1 MFILA
6 FDSKHKVLRTT
17 IVGVLSSDLL
27 EAWDQA
33 VVSFTARQGY
43 SHGLIDF
50 RQVAAIAVPLSR
62 LASRGR
68 QPQIC
73 PGWERIVVAP
83 RTDLVEWISAFAAYQ
98 SSAGHR
104 PPIVVASME
113 EAYRVLDLTDLAF
126 EPVEEITASDSPAS
140 TSRA

>member
-6 FDSKHKVLRTT
+6 FDGRHRVLRST
-17 IVGVLSSDLL
+17 IIGVLSSDLL
-27 EAWDQA
+27 EAWEQA
-33 VVSFTARQGY
+33 VVGFTAQRGY

-50 RQVAAIAVPLSR
+50 SQVAAIAVPLSR

-83 RTDLVEWISAFAAYQ
+83 RTDLVQWVSAFGAYQ

-104 PPIVVASME
+104 PPIVVRSME
-113 EAYRVLDLTDLAF
+113 EAYRVLDLTDPEF
-126 EPVEEITASDSPAS
+126 EPV
-140 TSRA
+140 

>member
-6 FDSKHKVLRTT
+6 FDGRYKVLKST

-27 EAWDQA
+27 AAWDQS
-33 VVSFTARQGY
+33 VVGFTALHGP

-50 RQVAAIAVPLSR
+50 SRVDAIAVPLSR

-68 QPQIC
+68 QPQIS
-73 PGWERIVVAP
+73 PGWERVIVAP
-83 RTDLVEWISAFAAYQ
+83 RSDLMEWSRTFCEYQ
-98 SSAGHR
+98 SSAGNR

-113 EAYRVLDLTDLAF
+113 EAYRVLGLTDPVF
-126 EPVEEITASDSPAS
+126 EPV
-140 TSRA
+140 

>member
-6 FDSKHKVLRTT
+6 FDSRHKVLRST

-27 EAWDQA
+27 EAWEQA
-33 VVSFTARQGY
+33 VVGFTARQGY

-50 RQVAAIAVPLSR
+50 SQVAAIAVPLSR

-83 RTDLVEWISAFAAYQ
+83 RTDLVEWIRAFAAYQ

-113 EAYRVLDLTDLAF
+113 EAYRVLDLADPRF
-126 EPVEEITASDSPAS
+126 EPIEDIEATILPP
-140 TSRA
+140 